1 MAQAGVAMCPLCVD
15 SASCCYRFLLDLG
28 GAKEAMLRC
37 AAALPILCGHLLS
50 D

>member
-1 MAQAGVAMCPLCVD
+1 MAMCPLCVD
-15 SASCCYRFLLDLG
+15 SASGRYGFLLDLG

-37 AAALPILCGHLLS
+37 ATALPILCGHLPS